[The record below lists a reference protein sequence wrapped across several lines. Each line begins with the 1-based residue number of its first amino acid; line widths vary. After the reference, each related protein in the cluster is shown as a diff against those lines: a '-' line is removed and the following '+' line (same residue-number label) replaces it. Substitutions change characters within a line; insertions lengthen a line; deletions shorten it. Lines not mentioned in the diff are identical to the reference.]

1 MPPVFWRT
9 PHRTILESMT
19 VSHGEIHID
28 WQLPEDFR
36 VRTERLDLVPSSP
49 DLVNTGWQDRS
60 QLSEILGARVPGH
73 WPPELVLDSAAPEGA
88 GWWNWYFVKRD
99 ANEAVL
105 IGVGGVKGWPAVT
118 QSVQLGC
125 TFLPE
130 FQAQGYGK
138 EAVHALT
145 SWALSQ
151 PRIRSVEAEV
161 PEGNAASIAVLRN
174 LGFTETGHDAGLLRF
189 AKQRD

>member
-1 MPPVFWRT
+1 MRSTGSKRLYAGRGHTYGHTFNRPKTICALVMPPVFWRT

-49 DLVNTGWQDRS
+49 ELVNTGWQDRS

-88 GWWNWYFVKRD
+88 GW
-99 ANEAVL
+99 
-105 IGVGGVKGWPAVT
+105 
-118 QSVQLGC
+118 
-125 TFLPE
+125 
-130 FQAQGYGK
+130 
-138 EAVHALT
+138 
-145 SWALSQ
+145 
-151 PRIRSVEAEV
+151 
-161 PEGNAASIAVLRN
+161 
-174 LGFTETGHDAGLLRF
+174 
-189 AKQRD
+189 